1 MDTFEAIVEQQL
13 RLLAAMLGA
22 VPLRRAGAVMTAL
35 PDDRVVAVI
44 ESTSCAIR
52 ELEGLRVLATGIA
65 AERSTRDAGH
75 GGLAQKRGHRSAV
88 ALVQDLTGVSRTQAG
103 KVTQL
108 GRQLLETIGA
118 ETDAAGAGVGDGDAP
133 GTGGSEAGAA
143 GPSLPERPW
152 HACLGDAFTAGRL
165 SVDQQATIRRGL
177 GEPPDPQSTD
187 SRAAWATAAEQLID
201 EASRRTVED
210 LGSAARAIRDHLDP
224 EGAERRFA
232 EQYEARSFRM
242 WRDADGVT
250 CAKIRFEP
258 GGAAW
263 ATAVLD
269 AALRPRRGGPR
280 FVDPGER
287 ADAEEL
293 AADPRTND
301 QLAYDLLLDVL
312 HTGSVADVAAVFGT
326 RQAGVRVV
334 RTEYPGL
341 AEVGGGAGAAGGAEA
356 PGAPGTAAGV
366 RAAGTRQREVAII
379 EETGATVPAAFAEQR
394 ACDSGTTEIIVGT
407 AGNPLN
413 LGRHARLFTA
423 KQRLALAQR
432 DGGCIWIGCDRPPS
446 YCEAHHIDPYSEGG
460 RTDVDR
466 GVLLC
471 RFHHMNLHHHGWRI
485 RRGDTGALVLH
496 SPDPDDE
503 PIILKQRLERRYA
516 FGDLRPPSTRFR
528 PVA

>member
-1 MDTFEAIVEQQL
+1 
-13 RLLAAMLGA
+13 
-22 VPLRRAGAVMTAL
+22 
-35 PDDRVVAVI
+35 
-44 ESTSCAIR
+44 
-52 ELEGLRVLATGIA
+52 
-65 AERSTRDAGH
+65 
-75 GGLAQKRGHRSAV
+75 
-88 ALVQDLTGVSRTQAG
+88 
-103 KVTQL
+103 
-108 GRQLLETIGA
+108 
-118 ETDAAGAGVGDGDAP
+118 
-133 GTGGSEAGAA
+133 
-143 GPSLPERPW
+143 
-152 HACLGDAFTAGRL
+152 
-165 SVDQQATIRRGL
+165 
-177 GEPPDPQSTD
+177 
-187 SRAAWATAAEQLID
+187 
-201 EASRRTVED
+201 VED

-224 EGAERRFA
+224 EAAERRFA
-232 EQYEARSFRM
+232 EQYQARSFRM

-280 FVDPGER
+280 FVDPDER
-287 ADAEEL
+287 AAAEEL

-312 HTGSVADVAAVFGT
+312 HTGSVADVASVFGT

-334 RTEYPGL
+334 RTEYPG
-341 AEVGGGAGAAGGAEA
+341 
-356 PGAPGTAAGV
+356 AAGV
-366 RAAGTRQREVAII
+366 AGGTGTAGTRQQPKVAII

-394 ACDSGTTEIIVGT
+394 ACDSGTAEIIVDT

-485 RRGDTGALVLH
+485 GRIDTGAFFLH
-496 SPDPDDE
+496 SPDSDDQ

-516 FGDLRPPSTRFR
+516 FGDLRPPSARFR